1 MHDLQAGLET
11 ASASLAQEQTRAQ
24 SLSDELTAARA
35 ELAAARAENERQAAE
50 LAHVA
55 AARAEMQAAW
65 EKLTKAFQPPAF
77 PA

>member
-1 MHDLQAGLET
+1 
-11 ASASLAQEQTRAQ
+11 
-24 SLSDELTAARA
+24 
-35 ELAAARAENERQAAE
+35 
-50 LAHVA
+50 VA